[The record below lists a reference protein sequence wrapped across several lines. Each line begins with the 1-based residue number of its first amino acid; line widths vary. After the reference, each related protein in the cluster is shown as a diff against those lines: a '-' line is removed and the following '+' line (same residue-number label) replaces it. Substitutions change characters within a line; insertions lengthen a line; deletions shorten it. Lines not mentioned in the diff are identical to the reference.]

1 MFEGI
6 KNAIRRV
13 VSTLFASNSIE
24 QKLDVKIAVSS
35 SMDNAIQ
42 LWKDMYENNPPWASE
57 GNAIC
62 TNIPAT
68 IAEEMSRLILTEY
81 NLLIDG
87 SERADY
93 ISEQV
98 LRELKNIDQYL
109 ESLCAKGGIV
119 FKPYVCQR
127 QDGTYQIE
135 IDVVEADRFYPTEYN
150 SKGEIASAVFTQSKR
165 QGEYLYTRLE
175 YHEFKGNSVTITN
188 KAYCSERI
196 VTYKDDDDE
205 TTSVRTPF
213 NTEVSLETVPE
224 WSSLSQEPVTIEN
237 LKEPLFV
244 YIKTPKKNGVDS
256 SSPLGVSV
264 YSKAIELLREADKQF
279 GRIVWE
285 YEATEA
291 AIHVGEEYL
300 QSDKH
305 GNPILPE
312 GKERL
317 YRAFDSTGGINSGAL
332 FDVYGPQI
340 RDTSLYNGWNRL
352 LKRIE
357 WNVGLAYG
365 TISDPDAVEKT
376 ATEILSSKQRSY
388 RTIRRMQ
395 QQIEDGIIHL
405 IDSIEVLCDLYEIVP
420 SGEVNISCQWGDGVL
435 EDTEKEYQRRWA
447 MVVAGKLDPVKFM
460 AWYFKCDEETAA
472 ELMPQKS
479 EDELG
484 MFGTMPFTKNEKP
497 EEPEEEIEEP
507 IDEDEGTE
515 KTEV

>member
-1 MFEGI
+1 M
-6 KNAIRRV
+6 
-13 VSTLFASNSIE
+13 
-24 QKLDVKIAVSS
+24 
-35 SMDNAIQ
+35 
-42 LWKDMYENNPPWASE
+42 
-57 GNAIC
+57 
-62 TNIPAT
+62 
-68 IAEEMSRLILTEY
+68 
-81 NLLIDG
+81 
-87 SERADY
+87 
-93 ISEQV
+93 
-98 LRELKNIDQYL
+98 
-109 ESLCAKGGIV
+109 
-119 FKPYVCQR
+119 
-127 QDGTYQIE
+127 
-135 IDVVEADRFYPTEYN
+135 
-150 SKGEIASAVFTQSKR
+150 
-165 QGEYLYTRLE
+165 
-175 YHEFKGNSVTITN
+175 
-188 KAYCSERI
+188 
-196 VTYKDDDDE
+196 
-205 TTSVRTPF
+205 
-213 NTEVSLETVPE
+213 
-224 WSSLSQEPVTIEN
+224 
-237 LKEPLFV
+237 
-244 YIKTPKKNGVDS
+244 
-256 SSPLGVSV
+256 

-317 YRAFDSTGGINSGAL
+317 YRAFDSTGGMNSGAL

-340 RDTSLYNGWNRL
+340 RDTSLYNGLNRL

-395 QQIEDGIIHL
+395 QQIEDGIFHL

-420 SGEVNISCQWGDGVL
+420 GGEVNISCQWGDGVL

-472 ELMPQKS
+472 ELMPKKS

-484 MFGTMPFTKNEKP
+484 MFGAMSFAKDEKT
-497 EEPEEEIEEP
+497 EEPEESEDEIEEP
-507 IDEDEGTE
+507 IDDNDEGVK